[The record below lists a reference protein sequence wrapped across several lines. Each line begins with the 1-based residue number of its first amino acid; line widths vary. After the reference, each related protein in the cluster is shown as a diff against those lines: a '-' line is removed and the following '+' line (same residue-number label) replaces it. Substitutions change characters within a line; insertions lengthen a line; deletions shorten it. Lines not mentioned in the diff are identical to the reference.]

1 VGWQRLNAKVQAL
14 IELQRVDSEILDL
27 TRSGTAH
34 PQRLAELERQIG
46 QAKTLLETE
55 QQKLAD
61 NEKQRRDLEQQV
73 TAERDTIKKWEGRLT
88 ELRTPRE
95 YSALSREI
103 DIAKKTVEG
112 LEEQSREL
120 RGMADPI
127 KRAIDDRQL
136 ELMERQEAVGGEAQ
150 EIRQKISALRG
161 RLAQLQES
169 RDLATRVVDPALL
182 ARYDAIRKKK
192 GIALVPVQSGTCRGC
207 HMSLPPQLF
216 NMLRSGQIDIE
227 TCPSCHRLVYAPDPP
242 PEAAG

>member
-1 VGWQRLNAKVQAL
+1 LNAKVQAL
-14 IELQRVDSEILDL
+14 IDLQRVDSEILEL
-27 TRSGTAH
+27 TRSGEAH

-46 QAKTLLETE
+46 QAKSLLEAE
-55 QQKLAD
+55 QQKLTD
-61 NEKQRRDLEQQV
+61 NEKQRRDLEQQI
-73 TAERDTIKKWEGRLT
+73 TAERDTIKKWEGRLN

-112 LEEQSREL
+112 LEEQGREL

-136 ELMERQEAVGGEAQ
+136 GLMERQEAVGGEAQ
-150 EIRQKISALRG
+150 EIRHKIAALKG
-161 RLAQLQES
+161 RLAQLQEQ
-169 RDLATRVVDPALL
+169 RDKAAKLVQPPLL
-182 ARYDAIRKKK
+182 GRYDAIRKKR
-192 GIALVPVQSGTCRGC
+192 GVALVPVQNGTCRGC

-216 NMLRSGQIDIE
+216 NLLRSGQLDID

-242 PEAAG
+242 PETAPQG